1 MKLQQHSEEKKQA
14 VRGWDILS
22 TGLGLMG
29 MALIASSLCQPKE
42 ILNAI
47 RLPTALV
54 LMIGSVGSEK
64 LRESD
69 LLSLDEAVN
78 FQKSIKTEKI
88 KKDTMLRETIDDLRA
103 EEELFQSVPVDR
115 WSDIAQ
121 RTGIMPPNLEA
132 RSANSNPAIA
142 QSVEAPE
149 PPVQG
154 TSTATIE
161 PDPCI
166 GGYDPEGD
174 IGFNETTV
182 NDCLIF
188 AANVEAWFNEKGD
201 DMPDSLIAEWRE
213 TPGIAIKVLDGIA
226 SIVRGDGNGN

>member
-29 MALIASSLCQPKE
+29 MALMASSLSQPKE

-54 LMIGSVGSEK
+54 LMVGSVGAEK

-78 FQKSIKTEKI
+78 FQKAIKTEKI
-88 KKDTMLRETIDDLRA
+88 KKDTMLRETIDDLQF

-132 RSANSNPAIA
+132 RSANSNPAIVQA
-142 QSVEAPE
+142 ELPE

-154 TSTATIE
+154 AATATID

-166 GGYDPEGD
+166 GGYDPE
-174 IGFNETTV
+174 IGIEPNETTV
-182 NDCLIF
+182 HDCLIF

-201 DMPDSLIAEWRE
+201 DVPDSLISEWRE
-213 TPGIAIKVLDGIA
+213 KPGIAIKVVDGIA
-226 SIVRGDGNGN
+226 SIVKGEVS

>member
-1 MKLQQHSEEKKQA
+1 MKLQQHAAEKKHA

-29 MALIASSLCQPKE
+29 GALMLASMCNPGAK
-42 ILNAI
+42 INAV
-47 RLPTALV
+47 RLPMALV
-54 LMIGSVGSEK
+54 LMVGSVGAEK

-69 LLSLDEAVN
+69 LLSLDEAVS
-78 FQKSIKTEKI
+78 FQKTIKTEKI
-88 KKDTMLRETIDDLRA
+88 KKDTMLRETIADLRD
-103 EEELFQSVPVDR
+103 EEELFGSVPVDR

-132 RSANSNPAIA
+132 RNSNPAIA
-142 QSVEAPE
+142 PSELSE

-154 TSTATIE
+154 IATATIE
-161 PDPCI
+161 PDPCT

-174 IGFNETTV
+174 IEPTETTM
-182 NDCLIF
+182 NDCLVF

-201 DMPDSLIAEWRE
+201 DVPDTLIAEWTE
-213 TPGIAIKVLDGIA
+213 NPGIAIKVEDGIA
-226 SIVRGDGNGN
+226 SIVRSEVS